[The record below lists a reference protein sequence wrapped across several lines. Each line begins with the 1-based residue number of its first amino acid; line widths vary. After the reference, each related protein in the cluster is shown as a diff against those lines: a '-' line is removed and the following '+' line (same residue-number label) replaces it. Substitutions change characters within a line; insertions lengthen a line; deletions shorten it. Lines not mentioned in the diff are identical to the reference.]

1 MEAWRILAT
10 VLLAVPGL
18 IGVLIVMAT
27 ARDRT
32 GRAGAVAVA
41 GLVAFTALAVAC
53 VLTLTVLP
61 VAVTWG
67 LAGFVALGTAVL
79 ALAS

>member
-18 IGVLIVMAT
+18 VGVAIVMAL

-32 GRAGAVAVA
+32 GRPGTVTVA
-41 GLVAFTALAVAC
+41 GLVSFTALAVAC

-61 VAVTWG
+61 VPATWA
-67 LAGFVALGTAVL
+67 LAGGVALMVSVA
-79 ALAS
+79 ALVS

>member
-18 IGVLIVMAT
+18 VGVVIVMAL

-32 GRAGAVAVA
+32 GRPGTVAVA
-41 GLVAFTALAVAC
+41 GLVSFTALAVAC

-61 VAVTWG
+61 VPVTWG
-67 LAGFVALGTAVL
+67 LAGGVALMVSVA
-79 ALAS
+79 ALVS